1 MCLSKIYP
9 DNSVLPDESDL
20 DFLCYKMDRAD
31 YPGKVKT
38 GETCIYL
45 KESLSIR
52 FLDVH
57 SNLHKY
63 LLCGLSYKNKRY
75 LIDTLYCSPSQL
87 REEFEEFLSNF

>member
-1 MCLSKIYP
+1 M
-9 DNSVLPDESDL
+9 V
-20 DFLCYKMDRAD
+20 RAD

-38 GETCIYL
+38 GEACNYL

-52 FLDVH
+52 FVDVH
-57 SNLHKY
+57 SNLH

-75 LIDTLYCSPSQL
+75 LIATLYWSPSPL